1 MLGLIGSASCL
12 LAIAV
17 ALTGCAVGPDFE
29 RPRAPDVP
37 GYTPEPL
44 PAQTTATDVKG
55 GEAQR
60 FVQGLDIPGQWW
72 TLFRSEALNRLVE
85 QALENNPT
93 LSAAE
98 AA

>member
-37 GYTPEPL
+37 GYTPEAL
-44 PAQTTATDVKG
+44 PGQTTATEPPTGRK
-55 GEAQR
+55 
-60 FVQGLDIPGQWW
+60 
-72 TLFRSEALNRLVE
+72 
-85 QALENNPT
+85 LE
-93 LSAAE
+93 LAR
-98 AA
+98 